1 METIQAQSFNHVGIW
16 VRDMRKSAD
25 WYIEHLG
32 MEQKSVSGN
41 HIFLKLAS
49 GEVLALFQAADPKQI
64 GSGVH
69 HLALNLP
76 AGEKERALEL
86 LRQRNIPLEK
96 HGPSLSFQDPDGYW
110 IHFSE

>member
-32 MEQKSVSGN
+32 MEEKSVSGN

-49 GEVLALFQAADPKQI
+49 GEVWRCFRPLIP
-64 GSGVH
+64 SRSV
-69 HLALNLP
+69 P
-76 AGEKERALEL
+76 AFTT
-86 LRQRNIPLEK
+86 LR
-96 HGPSLSFQDPDGYW
+96 
-110 IHFSE
+110 

>member
-1 METIQAQSFNHVGIW
+1 MERIQAQSFNHVAIW
-16 VRDMRKSAD
+16 VSDLRKSAN

-32 MEQKSVSGN
+32 MEENRVSVN

-49 GEVLALFQAADPKQI
+49 GEVMALFQATDPKQI

-76 AGEKERALEL
+76 AEEKERALEL
-86 LRQRNIPLEK
+86 LRQREIPLEK
-96 HGPSLSFQDPDGYW
+96 RGPSLSFQDPDGYW
-110 IHFSE
+110 IHFSS